1 MKRRS
6 TGIMNAIIGSSSYG
20 TNPLFALPLF
30 ANGIGVNSVLFYRYC
45 LATIIYGAY
54 IRFVKHL
61 SFKISFNQGIA
72 LFVLAILFSLSS
84 LTLFTAFNYIPSGI
98 ACTILFIYP
107 IMVAVFSTVFFKE
120 KITLV
125 TVSAIAL
132 TLSGIIFL
140 NNNREIS
147 INLKGLIYVLISA
160 LMYALYMIGIKN
172 IKSIRHIKKPVLTF
186 YVMFFGLTVYI
197 YNLNF
202 CTELQMLN
210 TPLLWVFAFG
220 LAIIPTIISLEA
232 TTIAI
237 KLVGPTITAIFGAL
251 EPLTAITFGLI
262 FFHEV
267 FSPKIALGIILIL
280 TGVTL
285 VVLKSEKKTTT

>member
-6 TGIMNAIIGSSSYG
+6 TGIINAIIGSSSYG

-107 IMVAVFSTVFFKE
+107 IMVAIISTVFFKE

-132 TLSGIIFL
+132 TISGIIFL
-140 NNNREIS
+140 NNNSEVS

-237 KLVGPTITAIFGAL
+237 KILGPTITAIFGAL

-267 FSPKIALGIILIL
+267 FTPKIALGIILIL

>member
-1 MKRRS
+1 
-6 TGIMNAIIGSSSYG
+6 
-20 TNPLFALPLF
+20 
-30 ANGIGVNSVLFYRYC
+30 
-45 LATIIYGAY
+45 
-54 IRFVKHL
+54 
-61 SFKISFNQGIA
+61 
-72 LFVLAILFSLSS
+72 
-84 LTLFTAFNYIPSGI
+84 
-98 ACTILFIYP
+98 
-107 IMVAVFSTVFFKE
+107 MVAVISTVFFKE

-140 NNNREIS
+140 NNNREVS

-197 YNLNF
+197 YNLSF
-202 CTELQMLN
+202 CTELQPLN
-210 TPLLWVFAFG
+210 SPLLWAFAFG

-267 FSPKIALGIILIL
+267 FTLKIAIGIILIL

-285 VVLKSEKKTTT
+285 VVLKGGKKATT